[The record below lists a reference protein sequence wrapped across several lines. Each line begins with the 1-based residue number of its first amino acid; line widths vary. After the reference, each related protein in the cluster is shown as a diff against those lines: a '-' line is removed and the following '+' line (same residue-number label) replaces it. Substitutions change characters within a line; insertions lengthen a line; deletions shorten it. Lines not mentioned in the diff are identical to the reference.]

1 MKVVQHPQT
10 AWRVLEGHAFVV
22 PPGGT
27 GVVEL
32 DEVGTF
38 IWQLIESER
47 SLEDVVER
55 ICAEFEVEPDKART
69 DCVAFVEDLGHRG
82 LLAIRNERP

>member
-1 MKVVQHPQT
+1 MTFAQNRQA

-22 PPGGT
+22 PEGGT

-38 IWQLIESER
+38 IWQLVETER
-47 SLEDVVER
+47 SLEDVVQR
-55 ICAEFEVEPDKART
+55 ICAEFEVEPDRARA
-69 DCVAFVEDLGHRG
+69 DCVAFVEDLSRRG
-82 LLAIRNERP
+82 LLAIREDAP